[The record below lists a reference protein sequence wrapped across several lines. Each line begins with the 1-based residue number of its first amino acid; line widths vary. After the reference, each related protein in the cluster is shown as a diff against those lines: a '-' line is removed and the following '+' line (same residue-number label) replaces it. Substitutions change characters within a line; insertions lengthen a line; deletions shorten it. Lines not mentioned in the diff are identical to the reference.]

1 MAKISNILKHIYDK
15 VVNDLLNNKH
25 KVIHSD
31 ETTLV
36 VSKKDEASKYRKQS
50 YVYTSSFYDEKRIR
64 ITLFKKAEVYIK
76 QQNGLKIIKE

>member
-36 VSKKDEASKYRKQS
+36 VSKKDAANKHRKQS
-50 YVYTSSFYDEKRIR
+50 YVYTSSFY
-64 ITLFKKAEVYIK
+64 KK
-76 QQNGLKIIKE
+76 N